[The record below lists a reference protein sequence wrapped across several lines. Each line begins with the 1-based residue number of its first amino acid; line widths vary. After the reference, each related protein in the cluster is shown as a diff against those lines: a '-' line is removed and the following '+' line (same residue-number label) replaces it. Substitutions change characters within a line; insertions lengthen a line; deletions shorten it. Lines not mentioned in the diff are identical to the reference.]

1 LPQRATIADLARA
14 AGVSVATVDRVLNR
28 RLPVRAD
35 TAARVIEAADSIG
48 YHAAGLLKQ
57 RLVELPRRSFG
68 FLLQKRTE
76 PFYQALAAG
85 LTDATESAEF
95 IRGRA
100 SIAFVDEVSPGAI
113 AARLRDLA
121 PRVDAVAM
129 VAVDHP
135 SVNEA
140 VEWSVGLGKPVVTL
154 LTDLTTP
161 ARAAC
166 VSVDRRRSGRTA
178 AWAITRLARQPGKIG
193 ILIGSHRYLSQELSE
208 IACRGYVREYA
219 PAFQVLEPIVVL
231 DDPRIAHEAVVDMLA
246 SNPDLVGIYS
256 AGGGGDGVALAV
268 REEKAG
274 SRVVVVCNELTPTT
288 RSALGDG
295 SVDLVLGSPIA
306 ALARK
311 AVEAM
316 EGALLGRVTGGT
328 QFLLP
333 ADLHISESI

>member
-1 LPQRATIADLARA
+1 M
-14 AGVSVATVDRVLNR
+14 SVATVDRVLNR
-28 RLPVRAD
+28 RLPVRGD
-35 TAARVIEAADSIG
+35 TAARVTEAAEAIG
-48 YHAAGLLKQ
+48 YHGAGLLKR
-57 RLVELPRRSFG
+57 RLLEVPRRHFG
-68 FLLQKRTE
+68 FLLQKRSE

-85 LTDATESAEF
+85 LSEAVEAADF

-113 AARLRDLA
+113 AARLRELA
-121 PRVDAVAM
+121 PRVDAMAL

-140 VEWSVGLGKPVVTL
+140 VAWASAQGKPVVTL

-219 PAFQVLEPIVVL
+219 PAFQVLEPVVVL
-231 DDPRIAHEAVVDMLA
+231 DDPRIAHEAVIDMLS

-256 AGGGGDGVALAV
+256 AGGGGDGVARAIS
-268 REEKAG
+268 EEKAG
-274 SRVVVVCNELTPTT
+274 ERVVVVCNELTPTT

-295 SVDLVLGSPIA
+295 TVDLVLGTPIA

-316 EGALLGRVTGGT
+316 EGALLGRVAGGT